1 MKFGIASLLG
11 GRYKKTVLENHP
23 NDFGISIFTKV
34 SGGGDG
40 LQVVKELL
48 ATGKRIPFAE
58 LNLCWNDGHT
68 YGKKDYAHVKSEAAR
83 ARPLITK
90 YPNVIFYIV
99 PVTEDRLKESDWRKF
114 EAIVKKEVGHFP
126 NVKLVHS
133 PEKTGK
139 FKGVINVY
147 HHQKGGD
154 AFNYDGASCYDAN
167 VEQDK
172 ADYANGEYFCL
183 WFPGCNGNRKVF
195 KPGDKRERLD
205 YVKREDRVFW
215 PVPED
220 YKAMAALAKPK
231 GATKSNLKGL
241 IPKSVSD
248 RHTPKPSGKDC
259 KPVYILPLGFAPEFL
274 ELRLRG
280 KVIARSDKKLPYNE
294 KNPDGTH
301 GKQTGWR
308 YYFSKQWGHQIA
320 NEPCE
325 LWGGGKLLAILI
337 PTFRDFIYRLKG
349 QS

>member
-11 GRYKKTVLENHP
+11 GRYKSTVLKYHP
-23 NDFGISIFTKV
+23 SGFGISIFTKV

-48 ATGKRIPFAE
+48 ATGKDIPFAE
-58 LNLCWNDGHT
+58 LNYCWNDAHA
-68 YGKKDYAHVKSEAAR
+68 YGSKDYKHVKSEAIR
-83 ARPLITK
+83 SKSLIQK
-90 YPNVIFYIV
+90 YPQVTFYCV
-99 PVTEDRLKESDWRKF
+99 PVTEDRLKERDWRKF
-114 EAIVKKEVGHFP
+114 EAIVKKEIGHLP
-126 NVKLVHS
+126 NVKIVHS

-154 AFNYDGASCYDAN
+154 AFNYDGASCYDAD
-167 VEQDK
+167 VQKDK
-172 ADYANGEYFCL
+172 DNYAKGEYFCF
-183 WFPGCNGNRKVF
+183 WIPPCNGNRKIF

-220 YKAMAALAKPK
+220 YSAMAALAKHK
-231 GATKSNLKGL
+231 GDTKSYLKGL

-259 KPVYILPLGFAPEFL
+259 KPVYILPMGFAPEFL
-274 ELRLRG
+274 ELKKNGRL
-280 KVIARSDKKLPYNE
+280 IAKSDNKLPYNE
-294 KNPDGTH
+294 KNPDGTN

-308 YYFSKQWGHQIA
+308 YYFSKQWGYQIA
-320 NEPCE
+320 NEPLE
-325 LWGGGKLLAILI
+325 LWGGGKLLAFIN
-337 PTFRDFIYRLKG
+337 PTFRDFIFR
-349 QS
+349 